1 MNLKDKSGL
10 KPSPLGPIPED
21 WEVVRLGD
29 CTLPTEQVDPSDRE
43 HFWYIDISSIDNT
56 ICKIVNPQQIWG
68 NFAPS
73 RAKKLVRAN
82 DVIFSTT
89 RPYLKNI
96 AIVPMELDGQICSTG
111 FCVLRANK
119 ERVLPEWI
127 YYNVITERFIR
138 RIESK
143 MRGATYPAVTDKDVY
158 FEKIP
163 LPPLPEQ
170 KRIAEVLRT
179 VDEAIEKVD
188 QEMEHTERLKR
199 GLMQHLLTR
208 GIGHTRFKDSPLGKI
223 PETWEVVRL
232 KELTLKMFGGGT
244 PSTNKKEYWDG
255 DIPWITSAHIDGMY
269 IQDGQR
275 YISQEGVEH
284 SSTSIVPAGN
294 IIVATRVGIGKV
306 AIAKIDVAISQDL
319 TGMIVNRDRAI
330 PEFLYWLL
338 SFNHFGLKRF
348 AQGSTIKG
356 VLRSTIANMHLP
368 LPPLPEQRKI
378 AEILMTVDR
387 KLELLRREKE
397 HLQRLKRGL
406 MDDLLTGRR
415 RLRVEGQSSR
425 SPLMPE
431 FHHTPPSP
439 STGEGRGG
447 GEENERS

>member
-1 MNLKDKSGL
+1 MKSKSIAIGGKF
-10 KPSPLGPIPED
+10 KPSPLGPIPKD
-21 WEVVRLGD
+21 WEVVRLGEVSKVIRGASPRPKGD
-29 CTLPTEQVDPSDRE
+29 PRYFSDIPTSYRWLKISDLSKYRQGMCLYDTEEYLTAEGMRKSVLVSEGTLLLTNSGTIGKPVITKVPVCIHDGFLALKDIHTQVQREFLYFLLE
-43 HFWYIDISSIDNT
+43 HF
-56 ICKIVNPQQIWG
+56 Q
-68 NFAPS
+68 
-73 RAKKLVRAN
+73 KKLTIRAPRGTQAN
-82 DVIFSTT
+82 LNTS
-89 RPYLKNI
+89 
-96 AIVPMELDGQICSTG
+96 IVKS
-111 FCVLRANK
+111 
-119 ERVLPEWI
+119 LP
-127 YYNVITERFIR
+127 
-138 RIESK
+138 
-143 MRGATYPAVTDKDVY
+143 
-158 FEKIP
+158 IP

-188 QEMEHTERLKR
+188 REMEHTERLKR

-255 DIPWITSAHIDGMY
+255 DIPWITSAHINGMY
-269 IQDGQR
+269 VQDGQR

-284 SSTSIVPAGN
+284 SSTNVVPAGN
-294 IIVATRVGIGKV
+294 VIVATRVGIGKV

-319 TGMIVNRDRAI
+319 TGIIVNRDRAI

-338 SFNHFGLKRF
+338 NYNRFGLKRF

-356 VLRSTIANMHLP
+356 VLRSTIANMYLP

-387 KLELLRREKE
+387 KLELFRREKE
-397 HLQRLKRGL
+397 HLQRLKKGL

-415 RLRVEGQSSR
+415 RLRVEGA
-425 SPLMPE
+425 
-431 FHHTPPSP
+431 
-439 STGEGRGG
+439 
-447 GEENERS
+447 